1 MGSHTS
7 GHLHSPHKRHFVMDT
22 LVMCAQF
29 VRVHSSS
36 KTVLSVATSHLG
48 HAQESWDSPL
58 SASERL
64 RSLIGPEVMFS
75 TYRVLYAPFGAG
87 CLGAPPQGHSH
98 VLDQN
103 STLDN
108 PMWYM
113 YKLIMLRLGPWGAT
127 RPLLG
132 LFCVYVSCTVFA
144 HTPWVG
150 SM

>member
-58 SASERL
+58 SAS
-64 RSLIGPEVMFS
+64 LIGPEVMFS

-87 CLGAPPQGHSH
+87 CLGAPPQGHSR
-98 VLDQN
+98 VLERI
-103 STLDN
+103 
-108 PMWYM
+108 
-113 YKLIMLRLGPWGAT
+113 IMLGT
-127 RPLLG
+127 PLWRKKKI
-132 LFCVYVSCTVFA
+132 FPQDSI
-144 HTPWVG
+144 
-150 SM
+150 

>member
-1 MGSHTS
+1 
-7 GHLHSPHKRHFVMDT
+7 
-22 LVMCAQF
+22 
-29 VRVHSSS
+29 
-36 KTVLSVATSHLG
+36 
-48 HAQESWDSPL
+48 
-58 SASERL
+58 
-64 RSLIGPEVMFS
+64 MFS